1 MPGRRLHGACDHGCV
16 HWDRAGV
23 SGDPD
28 GDHVVIWPRRPSC
41 IYVFSIA
48 GPITEASALE
58 FALRLRELPTRKPA
72 ACAVLLRVSS
82 NGGSAEA
89 IIEAVNLC
97 REELGL
103 PIVALVMERRP
114 CRRGCC
120 PRWRRTGW
128 WSRPAP
134 PWAEWGRLCVCC
146 LRRRC
151 CPLGV
156 GYTAYASNALKDMF
170 SHCADLAPEAEQAL
184 HELVRENGRQ
194 FMAAILACRPALG
207 AEGRERLAAGQVLNG
222 AEAVALGLADV
233 VGGFTRRWPSAG
245 VWPAMARPCCVLWSP
260 LPPCRGLSGW
270 LVAAGQR
277 WFSP

>member
-1 MPGRRLHGACDHGCV
+1 M
-16 HWDRAGV
+16 
-23 SGDPD
+23 
-28 GDHVVIWPRRPSC
+28 IWPRRPSC

-82 NGGSAEA
+82 NGGGAGSAEA

-103 PIVALVMERRP
+103 PIVALVMETALSA
-114 CRRGCC
+114 GLL
-120 PRWRRTGW
+120 
-128 WSRPAP
+128 PAL
-134 PWAEWGRLCVCC
+134 AADRLVVTPSAT
-146 LRRRC
+146 LGGAGAIVRLLS
-151 CPLGV
+151 PSALLSKLGV

-184 HELVRENGRQ
+184 HELVRKNGRQ
-194 FMAAILACRPALG
+194 FMVALLACRPALG

-222 AEAVALGLADV
+222 TEAVALGLADV
-233 VGGFTRRWPSAG
+233 VGGFYAAVAECGRLAGHGAPLLRFVEPASAVPWPF
-245 VWPAMARPCCVLWSP
+245 LD
-260 LPPCRGLSGW
+260 GLLRLGK
-270 LVAAGQR
+270 R
-277 WFSP
+277 WFRP

>member
-1 MPGRRLHGACDHGCV
+1 M
-16 HWDRAGV
+16 
-23 SGDPD
+23 
-28 GDHVVIWPRRPSC
+28 IWPRRPSC

-82 NGGSAEA
+82 NGGGAGSAEA

-103 PIVALVMERRP
+103 PIVALVMETALSA
-114 CRRGCC
+114 GLL
-120 PRWRRTGW
+120 
-128 WSRPAP
+128 PAL
-134 PWAEWGRLCVCC
+134 AADRLVVTPSAT
-146 LRRRC
+146 LGGAGAIVRLLS
-151 CPLGV
+151 PSALLSKLGV

-194 FMAAILACRPALG
+194 FMVAILACRPALG

-233 VGGFTRRWPSAG
+233 VGGFYAAVAECGRLAGHGAPFLRFVEPASAVPWPLLDGLLRLGKRW
-245 VWPAMARPCCVLWSP
+245 LSP
-260 LPPCRGLSGW
+260 
-270 LVAAGQR
+270 
-277 WFSP
+277 